1 MRIAMKSTLHVRY
14 CGGCQVSYDR
24 TATVNA
30 ILEGLRAKGLDVTPE
45 YDEPTP
51 VAILVCGCMTQC
63 LLRDETIP
71 PTWHRIGPD
80 GYFDSAPRSLEETVS
95 TLYNE
100 LTATP

>member
-1 MRIAMKSTLHVRY
+1 MKSTLTVRY

-24 TATVNA
+24 TAVVNA

-45 YDEPTP
+45 YDESLP

-63 LLRDETIP
+63 LLRDETLP

-80 GYFDSAPRSLEETVS
+80 GYFDSIQRPLEEIVS
-95 TLYNE
+95 ILHAE
-100 LTATP
+100 LTAAP